1 MFQATAQ
8 AWNLHYD
15 LFACSTKLPL
25 AVVLLA
31 IFTYTV
37 LSKRRRSGWKRKL
50 PPGPT
55 PWPVVGNL
63 LQVGAIPHEGMRKL
77 TQQYGSL
84 VYLKLGSVK
93 AVVTD
98 DPKLLTEFLKKQ
110 DHVFASRPH
119 NIASEHFTYG
129 GQDIAFSPYGAHWRT
144 MRRLCLF
151 ELLTPKRLEFFKQGR
166 INEVQCMVKEVL
178 ACSKANKSI
187 NLRDTFGGLSSNT
200 LTRMILGKRHF
211 GPGDSGPLEAAEH
224 KALIYAAFALINAFN
239 VGDYLPFLRRFDLQ
253 GHERAMRKI
262 MSRVDE
268 IYDTIINEHCQKRK
282 VGGPQDGSEESHS
295 NFVDQLLSLPGEN
308 GEERLKRTTIKAILI
323 DLVAAGTDTSSITS
337 EWTMAELLQHPEV
350 MEEVRE
356 EIDKVVGK
364 ERLVEESDLGSL
376 QHLKAVVKEIFR
388 LHPVGAFLIPH
399 VSLEDTQVAGYFIP
413 KNTRV
418 LINTYALGR
427 NPKVWENPTEFL
439 PKRFMNVE
447 NVENVELTDA
457 NLRMVPFG
465 AGRRG
470 CPGATLGSGVVL
482 LGLARLIHA
491 FSWSPASPGSLN
503 LKEAYGL
510 MVLQYPLQ
518 AFASPRLPPHLY
530 I

>member
-1 MFQATAQ
+1 MFQATGQ
-8 AWNLHYD
+8 AWNLQNE
-15 LFACSTKLPL
+15 LLASVTKLPL
-25 AVVLLA
+25 AVILLA
-31 IFTYTV
+31 FFTFTV
-37 LSKRRRSGWKRKL
+37 LSKRRRNGWKRKL
-50 PPGPT
+50 PPGPM
-55 PWPVVGNL
+55 PWPIIGNL
-63 LQVGAIPHEGMRKL
+63 LQVGAVPHEGTRKL
-77 TQQYGSL
+77 TQQYGPL
-84 VYLKLGSVK
+84 VFLKLGFVK

-98 DPKLLTEFLKKQ
+98 DPKLVTEFLKKQ

-129 GQDIAFSPYGAHWRT
+129 GQDIAFAPYGAHWRT

-166 INEVQCMVKEVL
+166 LTEMQCMVKDVL
-178 ACSKANKSI
+178 TCSEANKSI
-187 NLRDTFGGLSSNT
+187 NLRDTFGALSSNT

-211 GPGDSGPLEAAEH
+211 GAGDSGPVEAAEH

-239 VGDYLPFLRRFDLQ
+239 IGDYLPFLRPFDLQ

-268 IYDTIINEHCQKRK
+268 IYDTIINEHRQRRK
-282 VGGPQDGSEESHS
+282 AAGPQEGPEDSRSS
-295 NFVDQLLSLPGEN
+295 FVDQLLSLPGEN
-308 GEERLKRTTIKAILI
+308 GEEHLKQTTIKAILI

-337 EWTMAELLQHPEV
+337 EWTMAELLQHPKV

-356 EIDKVVGK
+356 EIDKVVGRD
-364 ERLVEESDLGSL
+364 RLVEENDLASL

-399 VSLEDTQVAGYFIP
+399 VSLEDTQVAGYYIP

-418 LINTYALGR
+418 LVNTYALGR
-427 NPKVWENPTEFL
+427 NPNVWKKPTEFL
-439 PKRFMNVE
+439 PSRFMNVE
-447 NVENVELTDA
+447 NVELNDV
-457 NLRMVPFG
+457 NLRIVPFG

-482 LGLARLIHA
+482 LGLARLIQA
-491 FSWSPASPGSLN
+491 FKWSPASPSLQ
-503 LKEAYGL
+503 LQEAFGV
-510 MVLQYPLQ
+510 MVLHSPLH
-518 AFASPRLPPHLY
+518 AFASPRLAPHLY
-530 I
+530 HLSS